1 MYLYMFDRDGP
12 VRDSNQGP
20 LNLYPNYYTSTRL
33 SLIKGWFLFNNRNK
47 ISYPALQEWNFQPLP
62 FLLSGLGNHLV
73 QVFQQLQLLLHK
85 QTKLMK
91 SQLHMRVIS
100 LTSKSVYTLSEK
112 PFILKK
118 NMLNWIC
125 VKLVNELCLQQMN
138 SIFINLSHLSYLTS
152 CCLSFYLEFHCL
164 REALGALVTQVDQCH
179 PLALGIQLHQVLPL
193 IQAIR
198 MNREIREGQTHL

>member
-1 MYLYMFDRDGP
+1 MPVIVKFSPGIPPSPGP
-12 VRDSNQGP
+12 PFSPFNPFNPGKPSPPGLPFRPKIQFVEIWHFYQWISTKCGISKCICICLIVTDQTGIIQPVPPESLSQ
-20 LNLYPNYYTSTRL
+20 LLYTSTRL
-33 SLIKGWFLFNNRNK
+33 SLIKGWFLFNNRNE

-73 QVFQQLQLLLHK
+73 QVFQQLLLLLHK

-118 NMLNWIC
+118 THVELN
-125 VKLVNELCLQQMN
+125 LC
-138 SIFINLSHLSYLTS
+138 
-152 CCLSFYLEFHCL
+152 
-164 REALGALVTQVDQCH
+164 EAG
-179 PLALGIQLHQVLPL
+179 
-193 IQAIR
+193 
-198 MNREIREGQTHL
+198 

>member
-12 VRDSNQGP
+12 DRDSNPGP

-73 QVFQQLQLLLHK
+73 QVFQQLLLLLRK

-91 SQLHMRVIS
+91 SQLHMRVIP

-118 NMLNWIC
+118 THVELN
-125 VKLVNELCLQQMN
+125 LC
-138 SIFINLSHLSYLTS
+138 
-152 CCLSFYLEFHCL
+152 
-164 REALGALVTQVDQCH
+164 EAG
-179 PLALGIQLHQVLPL
+179 
-193 IQAIR
+193 
-198 MNREIREGQTHL
+198 